1 MVDPYK
7 LRHRDLEKLMH
18 TYKVILEITV
28 KDDAVAEESQVP
40 MTRSHK
46 NALLRK
52 WVWVRVAAALEQY
65 NFDLPV
71 IKSVVKVQTK
81 KEGSK

>member
-1 MVDPYK
+1 MP
-7 LRHRDLEKLMH
+7 
-18 TYKVILEITV
+18 TYKVILEVTV
-28 KDDAVAEESQVP
+28 NDDAITEESDVP

-46 NALLRK
+46 NALLRR

-71 IKSVVKVQTK
+71 IKSVVKVQSK
-81 KEGSK
+81 KEGQA